1 MAAKEFSAY
10 HNPRPWMVRRPI
22 RVRSRTNTP
31 APLRI
36 TTEIS
41 EDAKLKPI
49 SVQNM
54 GITPPA
60 APTLAMPPAV
70 PEDSGEPTGR
80 GVCDELTTKEVDASQ
95 LPLPVSPPID
105 CRFTDFSNLLG
116 INVHPPPEDEA
127 VAMANDEPVS
137 YCHAAPDEDLYG
149 WDAELERQSQQ
160 SSPILPCSC
169 DDDYQ
174 YRRTSMTKRSLLH
187 RVFSMAG
194 SPKDINIEVRRASS
208 TSS

>member
-1 MAAKEFSAY
+1 
-10 HNPRPWMVRRPI
+10 MVRRPI

-41 EDAKLKPI
+41 EDAKLKPV
-49 SVQNM
+49 SVHDM
-54 GITPPA
+54 GIISPAVSTPAIPPA
-60 APTLAMPPAV
+60 A

-80 GVCDELTTKEVDASQ
+80 GATNELIAKEVDASE
-95 LPLPVSPPID
+95 LPLPASPPID

-127 VAMANDEPVS
+127 VAMPNDEPAP
-137 YCHAAPDEDLYG
+137 YCRAAPDEDLYG

-160 SSPILPCSC
+160 SSPVLPCPC
-169 DDDYQ
+169 DADYQ

-187 RVFSMAG
+187 RVFSMGG
-194 SPKDINIEVRRASS
+194 SPKDINIEVCRASS